1 MKQVIRTCP
10 GCSSIYRSHLQ
21 HWSVEFWRQPRGRA
35 NEDKAD
41 FRELAS
47 VAAQSVRRANVLQ
60 DTTTAAYWA
69 YHSARWA
76 FFLLQAAGSV
86 VLASRPADLSKGQ
99 LTFTSGVLDA
109 SASSRLAWNLSTEA
123 FGTFECDL
131 RNIKEGAYKL
141 PWDMTTLGHRQTNP
155 LYVLRQSILYFREAR
170 QVLGRRREP
179 EGQVGVVPF
188 ERSNLYPDYYQNNFH
203 FQTDGWFSS
212 QSADA
217 YEVTTE
223 SLFFGRQDAMQRGTL
238 LAMNRYFPGSNGAG
252 LAMLEVGAGTGRL
265 ATFVRDNYPAA
276 RLTVSDLSPF
286 YLEKARSNMAYW
298 QRCAS
303 PSARSAGSVSF
314 LQCAAEALPHEDA
327 CMDVVY
333 CVYMFHEVP
342 DDARRAAL
350 REFAR
355 VLKPGGVLIITD
367 SIQEGDR
374 PALTRLRAFSAMNEP
389 HYTSYVDFSFATEL
403 QAAGLQP
410 DFKSLSSSTKTITAV
425 KR

>member
-1 MKQVIRTCP
+1 MQ
-10 GCSSIYRSHLQ
+10 
-21 HWSVEFWRQPRGRA
+21 
-35 NEDKAD
+35 
-41 FRELAS
+41 
-47 VAAQSVRRANVLQ
+47 
-60 DTTTAAYWA
+60 
-69 YHSARWA
+69 
-76 FFLLQAAGSV
+76 
-86 VLASRPADLSKGQ
+86 
-99 LTFTSGVLDA
+99 
-109 SASSRLAWNLSTEA
+109 NLSTEA
-123 FGTFECDL
+123 FGTFE
-131 RNIKEGAYKL
+131 AYS
-141 PWDMTTLGHRQTNP
+141 TSGR
-155 LYVLRQSILYFREAR
+155 RGRC
-170 QVLGRRREP
+170 LGRRREP

-238 LAMNRYFPGSNGAG
+238 LAMNRYFRGRMAQDWRCWRWAQARAG
-252 LAMLEVGAGTGRL
+252 WRRL
-265 ATFVRDNYPAA
+265 CGDNYPAA

-389 HYTSYVDFSFATEL
+389 HYTSYVDFSFGNG
-403 QAAGLQP
+403 AAGSRPAARLQVFVIINQ
-410 DFKSLSSSTKTITAV
+410 DHHGS
-425 KR
+425 